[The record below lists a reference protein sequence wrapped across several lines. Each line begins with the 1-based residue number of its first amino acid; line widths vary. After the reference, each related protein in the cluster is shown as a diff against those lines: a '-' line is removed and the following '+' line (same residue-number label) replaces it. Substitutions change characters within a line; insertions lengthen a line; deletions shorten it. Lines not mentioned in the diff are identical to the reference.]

1 MRLQNSSIM
10 RHRVEIWQNKKSDKP
25 NRLGQYEIKPTLY
38 GTAWAG
44 IQPKTYTLL
53 RGRMGDTELL
63 NTTHLIYMRYRT
75 DLTPDMW
82 IMYNGQRYN
91 ITYIMD
97 ADYSHK
103 RLELYCEVVL

>member
-1 MRLQNSSIM
+1 MRLQTASILKQ
-10 RHRVEIWQNKKSDKP
+10 RVEIWHNAKSEKP
-25 NRLGQYEIKPTLY
+25 NRLGQYELVPTLY
-38 GTAWAG
+38 ATTWAG

-53 RGRMGDTELL
+53 RGRTGDTELL

-82 IMYNGQRYN
+82 IMYKGQRYN

-97 ADYSHK
+97 MDYTHK
-103 RLELYCEVVL
+103 RLELYCEVVV